1 MPVINGTAAFISLK
15 DFEVYQGKSTEKYSI
30 TVTLDDASIE
40 QLEGQGVKLRT
51 YEDSKQRKFASKFL
65 TPVFEANGDE
75 FMGAVTRGS
84 LVRVQYSLGAE
95 HPVHGYTPYMD
106 KVKVL
111 ELASSTSD
119 EDF

>member
-40 QLEGQGVKLRT
+40 QLEGQGVKLRS

-65 TPVFEANGDE
+65 TPIYEANGDVE
-75 FMGAVTRGS
+75 YVSFLDGPQHLYNSSCLSVRPS
-84 LVRVQYSLGAE
+84 LRHS
-95 HPVHGYTPYMD
+95 
-106 KVKVL
+106 
-111 ELASSTSD
+111 
-119 EDF
+119 